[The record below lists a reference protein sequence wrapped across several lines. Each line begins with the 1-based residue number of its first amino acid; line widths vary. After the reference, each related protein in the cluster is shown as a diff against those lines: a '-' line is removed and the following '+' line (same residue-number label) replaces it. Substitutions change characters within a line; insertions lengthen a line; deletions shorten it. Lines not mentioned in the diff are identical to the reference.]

1 MRLLRS
7 AGVLAVALAVLAA
20 PTVMA
25 QSTGTI
31 TGKVTRADD
40 GTALAGVTVGVRG
53 PGTTAVTNTQGRYV
67 IDRVP
72 AGTYTLVFRWLGY
85 RPTEVSVTVT
95 AGATVTADAKMEQ
108 QPIALSDLIVTTA
121 SKAPERATEAPAAIS
136 VIDPRTLQT
145 TSITGQA
152 PLALAAVPGV
162 DLAQNGVNDFNV
174 NTRGFN
180 SSLNRRVL
188 VLIDGRDVATG
199 FLGNQE
205 WNALAVPTEDIGTM
219 ELVRGPG
226 SALYGANAY
235 AGVLNIRTPTAREVV
250 GTKLSIGGGGLST
263 AKGDLRHA
271 GLLFDGRFG
280 YRVNVGYYRSDTWT
294 RSRTL
299 ADGSAL
305 KTEYQPATDSLT
317 FRGFCSSC
325 SRRELRALNGQ
336 TADAATG
343 AVTGDRDPVKSTY
356 GSARADYYTASGD
369 VATAEFGMA
378 IAENETAITGIGRV
392 QITKSV
398 RPYTRFNYAAKNFD
412 VMAYWNGRNTEKPQ
426 YSLASGAGLE
436 ERSDVIHLE
445 GQQKNSFANDKGRF
459 VLGGSFRNYTVNTQH
474 TLINRPDDDRSDNYY
489 ALFSQLEYKLSDVTR
504 LVLAGRYDL
513 GGLITAQFSPKAAIV
528 YTPTDR
534 HSFRFTFNKAFQ
546 TPNYSEFFLNVAA
559 GAPANFTALETGLR
573 ANPQLGPVL
582 AGVPVGQLFD
592 NTAAV
597 PVRARGNSK
606 LQVEKN
612 TGIEIGYRGDLTD
625 RFYFSVDAYLNV
637 LKDFVTDL
645 LPGVNPTFGA
655 WTAPAGVPAAARP
668 AVQNAIRGA
677 LLANPATATAGRG
690 LTRQEDGKTAIV
702 LSYANA
708 GKATQY
714 GFEFAA
720 GLQLSDEIRADAN
733 MTIFRFD
740 INEQLIGDQLVPNT
754 PSAKGNVAVT
764 YSGRSGVDLGVNF
777 RTVKGYDWAA
787 GVFAGW
793 IEPMSTIDA
802 NAGYAIN
809 NNLRVYAA
817 ATNLFDQQ
825 RYSIFGGSVNGRR
838 ILGGLTTRF

>member
-7 AGVLAVALAVLAA
+7 AGVLAAALAFLAA

-25 QSTGTI
+25 QSTGTV

-40 GTALAGVTVGVRG
+40 GAPLAGVVVGVRG
-53 PGTTAVTNTQGRYV
+53 PGTSAVTNTQGRYV
-67 IDRVP
+67 LERVP

-85 RPTEVSVTVT
+85 KPTEVSVTVT
-95 AGATVTADAKMEQ
+95 AGGSATADAKMEAH
-108 QPIALSDLIVTTA
+108 PIALNDLIVTTA
-121 SKAPERATEAPAAIS
+121 SKAPERATQAPAAVS
-136 VIDPRTLQT
+136 VIDARTLQT

-205 WNALAVPTEDIGTM
+205 WNALSVPTEDIGSM

-235 AGVLNIRTPTAREVV
+235 AGVLNIKTPAAREVV
-250 GTKLSIGGGGLST
+250 GTKLSVGGGGLST
-263 AKGDLRHA
+263 AKADLRHA
-271 GLLFDGRFG
+271 GLLYDGRFG
-280 YRVNVGYYRSDTWT
+280 YRVNVGYYRSDTWS

-305 KTEYQPATDSLT
+305 KTEYRPATDSLT

-336 TADAATG
+336 TADLATG
-343 AVTGDRDPVKSTY
+343 ALTGDRDPVKSTY
-356 GSARADYYTASGD
+356 GSARLDYYTANGD
-369 VATAEFGMA
+369 IATGEFGMA
-378 IAENETAITGIGRV
+378 MAENETAVTGIGRV
-392 QITKSV
+392 QITKSI
-398 RPYTRFNYAAKNFD
+398 RPYTRFNYAAKAFD
-412 VMAYWNGRNTEKPQ
+412 VMAYWNGRNTEEPQ

-436 ERSDVIHLE
+436 ERSDIFHVE
-445 GQQKNSFANDKGRF
+445 GQQKNTFADGKGRF
-459 VLGGSFRNYTVNTQH
+459 VLGGSFRKYSLNTQR
-474 TLINRPDDDRSDNYY
+474 TLINRPDDDRTDNYY
-489 ALFSQLEYKLSDVTR
+489 ALFSQFEYKLSDVTK
-504 LVLAGRYDL
+504 LVAAGRYDL
-513 GGLITAQFSPKAAIV
+513 GGLIDAQFSPKAAIV
-528 YTPTDR
+528 YSPSDR
-534 HSFRFTFNKAFQ
+534 HSIRFTFNKAFQ
-546 TPNYSEFFLNVAA
+546 TPNYSEFFLNAAA
-559 GAPANFTALETGLR
+559 GAPANFSALEAGLR
-573 ANPQLGPVL
+573 ANPQLGPLL
-582 AGVPVGQLFD
+582 AGVPAGQLFD

-597 PVRARGNSK
+597 PVRARGNNK

-645 LPGVNPTFGA
+645 LPGVNPAFGA
-655 WTAPAGVPAAARP
+655 WTAPTAVPAAARAALQG
-668 AVQNAIRGA
+668 AVRSA

-702 LSYANA
+702 VSYANA

-720 GLQLSDEIRADAN
+720 GLQLADEFRVDAN
-733 MTIFRFD
+733 LTIFRFD
-740 INEQLIGDQLVPNT
+740 INEQLAGDQLLPNT
-754 PSAKGNVAVT
+754 PSSKGNIAVT
-764 YSGRSGVDLGVNF
+764 YAGRSGLDLGVNF
-777 RTVKGYDWAA
+777 RAVKGYDWAA

-793 IEPMSTIDA
+793 IEPQGTIDA
-802 NAGYAIN
+802 NAGFAVN
-809 NNLRVYAA
+809 NNLRVYVA

-838 ILGGLTTRF
+838 LLGGLTTRF

>member
-7 AGVLAVALAVLAA
+7 AGVLAAALAVLTA

-25 QSTGTI
+25 QGTGTV

-40 GTALAGVTVGVRG
+40 GAALAGVMVGVRG

-67 IDRVP
+67 LDRVP
-72 AGTYTLVFRWLGY
+72 IGTYTLVFRWLGY
-85 RPTEVSVTVT
+85 KPTEVSVTVT
-95 AGATVTADAKMEQ
+95 AGGTETADAKLES
-108 QPIALSDLIVTTA
+108 QPIALNDLIVTTA
-121 SKAPERATEAPAAIS
+121 SKAPERATQAPAAIS
-136 VIDPRTLQT
+136 VIDARTLQT

-235 AGVLNIRTPTAREVV
+235 AGVLNIKTPAAREVV
-250 GTKLSIGGGGLST
+250 GTKLSVGGGQLST
-263 AKGDLRHA
+263 AKADLRHA
-271 GLLFDGRFG
+271 GLLYGGRFG
-280 YRVNVGYYRSDTWT
+280 YRVNVGYYRSDTWS

-299 ADGSAL
+299 ADGTAL
-305 KTEYQPATDSLT
+305 RTEYTPATDSLA
-317 FRGFCSSC
+317 FRSICSSC
-325 SRRELRALNGQ
+325 SRREIRALNGQ
-336 TADAATG
+336 TAAPGTG
-343 AVTGDRDPVKSTY
+343 VLTGDRDPVKSTY
-356 GSARADYYTASGD
+356 GSARLDYYTANGD
-369 VATAEFGMA
+369 VATGEFGMA
-378 IAENETAITGIGRV
+378 LAENETAVTGIGRV
-392 QITKSV
+392 QITKSI
-398 RPYTRFNYAAKNFD
+398 RPYTRFNYAAKSFD
-412 VMAYWNGRNTEKPQ
+412 VMAYWNGRNTEEPQ

-436 ERSDVIHLE
+436 ERSDIFHIE
-445 GQQKNSFANDKGRF
+445 GQQKNTFSGDKGRF
-459 VLGGSFRNYTVNTQH
+459 VLGGSFRKYNINTQR

-489 ALFSQLEYKLSDVTR
+489 ALFSQLEYKLSGVTK

-573 ANPQLGPVL
+573 ANPQLGPLL

-597 PVRARGNSK
+597 PVRARGNNK

-612 TGIEIGYRGDLTD
+612 TGIEVGYRGDLTD
-625 RFYFSVDAYLNV
+625 RFYLSVEAYLNV

-645 LPGVNPTFGA
+645 LPGANPTFA
-655 WTAPAGVPAAARP
+655 PWTAPTAVPAAARA
-668 AVQNAIRGA
+668 AVQSAVRGA
-677 LLANPATATAGRG
+677 LLGNPATATAGRG
-690 LTRQEDGKTAIV
+690 LTRQEDGKTAVV

-720 GLQLSDEIRADAN
+720 GLQLADEIRADAN
-733 MTIFRFD
+733 LTIFRFD
-740 INEQLIGDQLVPNT
+740 INDQLAGDQLLPNT
-754 PSAKGNVAVT
+754 PSAKGNIAVT
-764 YSGRSGVDLGVNF
+764 YAGRSGLDVGLNF
-777 RTVKGYDWAA
+777 RAVKGYDWAA

-793 IEPMSTIDA
+793 IEPLNTIDA

-809 NNLRVYAA
+809 NNLRVYLAA
-817 ATNLFDQQ
+817 NNLFDQQ